1 MFFQNLTLIN
11 FYLKLKAKV
20 EFIENLKSYIKIIF
34 VIMLILIGTVTNS
47 KNVFADDIEKFA
59 SKLFNHYEYDDKI
72 SNYLKSFFSF
82 GKNGVKN
89 SSDGTINNTKTNL
102 KKQKTS
108 IKLKSKNKLIYNFE
122 NGQSIQINPSNLGEK
137 LTYNSSKFTF
147 FEIKKDSVSY
157 GFNIDF

>member
-1 MFFQNLTLIN
+1 M
-11 FYLKLKAKV
+11 
-20 EFIENLKSYIKIIF
+20 S
-34 VIMLILIGTVTNS
+34 ILVGTVTNS

-72 SNYLKSFFSF
+72 TNYLKSFFSF

-102 KKQKTS
+102 KKKKSS

-122 NGQSIQINPSNLGEK
+122 NGQSIQINPSNIEEK
-137 LTYNSSKFTF
+137 IVYNTTPFTF
-147 FEIKKDSVSY
+147 FEIKKDSILYVI
-157 GFNIDF
+157 NVDF